1 MGGLRDGK
9 SPAAFAAYGR
19 QGPRTVS
26 ESKSRKAAHL
36 SVERRAIRVHGA
48 VFSVIHRL
56 RPPVIEVSWSWR
68 TISAWVPQRASASRP
83 QGGVPPEPLGP
94 RGRTRLPGARS
105 AAGPAPR

>member
-1 MGGLRDGK
+1 MGGLRDVK

-56 RPPVIEVSWSWR
+56 RPPVIEVS
-68 TISAWVPQRASASRP
+68 
-83 QGGVPPEPLGP
+83 
-94 RGRTRLPGARS
+94 
-105 AAGPAPR
+105 